1 MSSARPAA
9 AAPITIAAICAFAMI
24 ATQVASKT
32 ARDALFLTNFPVS
45 ALPLVLIAA
54 AVLSIFA
61 ALLTARALTAHGPA
75 RIVPPL
81 FIASALLL
89 LVEWWL
95 AARNARPAS
104 VVVYLH
110 VASLGSILISGFW
123 SLIEEAFDPR
133 TARAGIGRIIAG
145 ATAGGLFGGF
155 VAERIGEL
163 AGVLWILPFIAVLHL
178 ACGLMLARFSLDV
191 RHITTHGRSGQEKE
205 ESAFRVLRRVPYL
218 RALAMMV
225 LFGNIA
231 ATLLD
236 YLFKSRAAA
245 SYPEAHDLVR
255 FFAVFYTVVSVVTLA
270 VQTGMSRRLLES
282 IGIAN
287 TVAVRPGAM
296 MVGGLVTLTS
306 MGLLGVGMLRA
317 GEMVLQ
323 SSLFRSGYELLFT
336 PVVPNDKR
344 RTKTVVDVGADR
356 MGDIVGAAMIRAVIL
371 LPVVAADYVLLA
383 LAVAV
388 SLVSLGVARMLHR
401 GYVRALEASL
411 LHRGEA
417 LELGTDTD
425 ASMRTL
431 SMDSFTGINLS
442 LAGADIPIAELR
454 TMEVARAKA
463 TGSDASAAPHAES
476 SPLLRDADPEIRS
489 LAELRSGNPKRVHAE
504 LAKSRV
510 ITPMIAGQLTTLLAW
525 DEVSGW
531 ASRALAKAAPTIT
544 GQLVDRM
551 LDPEEDFAVRRRI
564 PRILSTCPTRRAIDG
579 LMAALSDERFEV
591 RYQSARALSRINE
604 TTPNLTIDTRAVY
617 AAVMHETSVDRRLWS
632 EQRLID
638 EPEGSDSAGLLEP
651 ALRNRVGRRMEHVF
665 TMLSLVVPAA
675 PLRIAY
681 KGLLTDD
688 SILRGT
694 GLEYL
699 ESVLPREIWNGLH
712 PHLDATGKVTGSGR
726 SHDEA
731 LDKLLRSSHSID
743 VSLAEIRK
751 QAEQGDSSDER

>member
-9 AAPITIAAICAFAMI
+9 AAPITIAAICASAMI
-24 ATQVASKT
+24 ATQVAGKT

-61 ALLTARALTAHGPA
+61 ALLTARAITTHGPA

-95 AARNARPAS
+95 ASRNARPAAII
-104 VVVYLH
+104 VYLH
-110 VASLGSILISGFW
+110 IASLGSILISGFW
-123 SLIEEAFDPR
+123 SLIDEAFDPR
-133 TARAGIGRIIAG
+133 TARAGIGRIIGG

-155 VAERIGEL
+155 LAERIGAL
-163 AGVLWILPFIAVLHL
+163 AGILWILPFIAALHL
-178 ACGLMLARFSLDV
+178 ACGLMLARFSHDNADTHHTTS
-191 RHITTHGRSGQEKE
+191 RHRSAKRE
-205 ESAFRVLRRVPYL
+205 ESGFSVLRRAPYL

-236 YLFKSRAAA
+236 YLFKARAAS

-255 FFAVFYTVVSVVTLA
+255 FFAVFYTVVSVFTLA

-287 TVAVRPGAM
+287 TVAVRPGA
-296 MVGGLVTLTS
+296 VTIGGLVTLTS

-336 PVVPNDKR
+336 PVVPDDKR
-344 RTKTVVDVGADR
+344 RTKTIVDVGADR
-356 MGDIVGAAMIRAVIL
+356 MGDIVGAALIRAVIL
-371 LPVVAADYVLLA
+371 LPVVAADYVLVA
-383 LAVAV
+383 LAVAI
-388 SLVSLGVARMLHR
+388 SLLSLGVARMLHR

-417 LELGTDTD
+417 LELRTD
-425 ASMRTL
+425 SNNMRTL
-431 SMDSFTGINLS
+431 SMESFTGIDLS
-442 LAGADIPIAELR
+442 MTESRIPLEELR
-454 TMEVARAKA
+454 TLAGVRVKA
-463 TGSDASAAPHAES
+463 AGGENAAPQTDTGQLMRVS
-476 SPLLRDADPEIRS
+476 DPEITS
-489 LAELRSGNPKRVHAE
+489 LAELRSGNPRRIHAE
-504 LAKSRV
+504 LARSRV
-510 ITPMIAGQLTTLLAW
+510 ITPMMAAQLTTLLAW

-531 ASRALAKAAPTIT
+531 ASRALAKAAPSIT

-564 PRILSTCPTRRAIDG
+564 PQILSTCPTRRSIDG

-591 RYQSARALSRINE
+591 RYQAARAMSRINQ
-604 TTPNLTIDTRAVY
+604 TTQNLIFDSRVVY
-617 AAVMHETSVDRRLWS
+617 AAVQHETSVDRRLWN
-632 EQRLID
+632 EQRVID
-638 EPEGSDSAGLLEP
+638 EPDAGSDAGLVEP
-651 ALRNRVGRRMEHVF
+651 ALRNRGGRRMEHVF
-665 TMLSLVVPAA
+665 NLLSLVVASA

-688 SILRGT
+688 AILRGT

-699 ESVLPREIWNGLH
+699 ESVLPREIWNGLY
-712 PHLDATGKVTGSGR
+712 PHLDATGKMPASGGNR
-726 SHDEA
+726 DEA
-731 LDKLLRSSHSID
+731 LEKLLRSSHSID
-743 VSLAEIRK
+743 VNLEEIK
-751 QAEQGDSSDER
+751 KLAEQGDANDER

>member
-9 AAPITIAAICAFAMI
+9 AAPIKTAAICAFAMI

-45 ALPLVLIAA
+45 ALPTVLIAA
-54 AVLSIFA
+54 AVLSICA

-95 AARNARPAS
+95 ASRDARPAA

-123 SLIEEAFDPR
+123 SLIDEAFDPR
-133 TARAGIGRIIAG
+133 TARAGIGRIIGG

-155 VAERIGEL
+155 LAERIGDL
-163 AGVLWILPFIAVLHL
+163 AGVLWILPFIALFHL
-178 ACGLMLARFSLDV
+178 ACGLLLSRFSVDG
-191 RHITTHGRSGQEKE
+191 RHGTTRDRSGSEHE
-205 ESAFRVLRRVPYL
+205 ESPLRVLRRVPYL

-236 YLFKSRAAA
+236 YLFKSRAAE
-245 SYPEAHDLVR
+245 SYPEAQDLVR
-255 FFAVFYTVVSVVTLA
+255 FFAVFYAVVSVVTLA

-287 TVAVRPGAM
+287 TVAVRPGTVV
-296 MVGGLVTLTS
+296 VGGLLTLTS

-344 RTKTVVDVGADR
+344 RTKTIVDVGADR

-371 LPVVAADYVLLA
+371 LPVVAADYLLLA
-383 LAVAV
+383 LAIAI
-388 SLVSLGVARMLHR
+388 SLASLGVARMLHR

-417 LELGTDTD
+417 LDLSHDTG
-425 ASMRTL
+425 ANGRTL

-442 LAGADIPIAELR
+442 IAGADIPIDELR
-454 TMEVARAKA
+454 TMEALRGRA
-463 TGSDASAAPHAES
+463 TGDDAGATRRAENS
-476 SPLLRDADPEIRS
+476 TLFRDADPEILS

-504 LAKSRV
+504 LSKSRA
-510 ITPMIAGQLTTLLAW
+510 ITPMIAAQLTTLLAW

-531 ASRALAKAAPTIT
+531 ASRALAKAAPNVT

-564 PRILSTCPTRRAIDG
+564 PRILSSCPTRRAIDG

-591 RYQSARALSRINE
+591 RYQSARALSRIHE
-604 TTPNLTIDTRAVY
+604 TTPNLTLDARIVY
-617 AAVMHETSVDRRLWS
+617 AAVQRETAVDPRLWS
-632 EQRLID
+632 EQRVID
-638 EPEGSDSAGLLEP
+638 DPDGSEGAGAVEP
-651 ALRNRVGRRMEHVF
+651 APGNRGGRRMEHVF
-665 TMLSLVVPAA
+665 TVLSLVLPPA

-688 SILRGT
+688 AILRGT

-712 PHLDATGKVTGSGR
+712 IHLDATGKMTGSG
-726 SHDEA
+726 SSQDEA
-731 LDKLLRSSHSID
+731 LEKLLRSSHSID
-743 VSLAEIRK
+743 VNLAELRK
-751 QAEQGDSSDER
+751 HAEQGGAGGER

>member
-61 ALLTARALTAHGPA
+61 ALLTARAITAHGPA

-95 AARNARPAS
+95 AAHNARPAA
-104 VVVYLH
+104 VIVYLH

-123 SLIEEAFDPR
+123 SLIDEAFDPR
-133 TARAGIGRIIAG
+133 TARAGIGRIIGG
-145 ATAGGLFGGF
+145 ATLGGLFGGF
-155 VAERIGEL
+155 VAERIGDL
-163 AGVLWILPFIAVLHL
+163 AGILWILPFIAGFHL
-178 ACGLMLARFSLDV
+178 ACGLLLARFSSDA
-191 RHITTHGRSGQEKE
+191 RHSTTHDRAGREHE
-205 ESAFRVLRRVPYL
+205 ESPFRVLRRVPYL

-245 SYPEAHDLVR
+245 SYPEAQDLVR
-255 FFAVFYTVVSVVTLA
+255 FFAVFYAVVSVVTLA

-287 TVAVRPGAM
+287 TVAVRPGAVI
-296 MVGGLVTLTS
+296 VGGIATLTS

-344 RTKTVVDVGADR
+344 RTKTIVDVGADR
-356 MGDIVGAAMIRAVIL
+356 MGDIIGAGMIRAVIL
-371 LPVVAADYVLLA
+371 LPVVAADYLLLA
-383 LAVAV
+383 LAIAI
-388 SLVSLGVARMLHR
+388 SLVSIGVARMLHR
-401 GYVRALEASL
+401 GYVRALEDSL

-417 LELGTDTD
+417 LDLNTDTD

-442 LAGADIPIAELR
+442 IVGGEIPIDELR
-454 TMEVARAKA
+454 TMETVRGKV
-463 TGSDASAAPHAES
+463 TDDSASVLPRGDTAALA
-476 SPLLRDADPEIRS
+476 RDADPEIAS

-510 ITPMIAGQLTTLLAW
+510 ITPMMAAQLTTLLAW

-531 ASRALAKAAPTIT
+531 ASRSLAKAAPTIT

-604 TTPNLTIDTRAVY
+604 TTPNLTFDTRIVY
-617 AAVMHETSVDRRLWS
+617 AAVQHETSVDRRLWS

-638 EPEGSDSAGLLEP
+638 EPDASDSGEMPEP
-651 ALRNRVGRRMEHVF
+651 ALRNRGGRRMEHVF
-665 TMLSLVVPAA
+665 SLLSLVVPPA

-688 SILRGT
+688 AILRGT

-699 ESVLPREIWNGLH
+699 ESVLPRDIWNGLH
-712 PHLDATGKVTGSGR
+712 PHLDATGKMTGSGR
-726 SHDEA
+726 SQDEA

-743 VSLAEIRK
+743 VSLEEIRK
-751 QAEQGDSSDER
+751 QAEQGNAGDDR